1 MQIIE
6 ENQESIY
13 KQLDVNVLTRLQGG
27 QANFGLK
34 NVKVET
40 KTSLLFPGYWL
51 CLPSQLRLALFFAP
65 PF

>member
-6 ENQESIY
+6 ENHQSIY
-13 KQLDVNVLTRLQGG
+13 KQLDVNVLTHLQGG

-40 KTSLLFPGYWL
+40 KTSLLFPDYWL
-51 CLPSQLRLALFFAP
+51 CLLSQLRLALFFAP